1 MIKRTCP
8 KCGRTFDLEP
18 QYFKVC
24 KKDPLIL
31 SKTCKNC
38 WRDTVSITQR
48 KFYLNAQDARI
59 KFINTRSSIIK
70 RGD

>member
-1 MIKRTCP
+1 MVKRTCP
-8 KCGRTFDLEP
+8 RCGRTYDLEP

-31 SKTCKNC
+31 SKICKNC

-48 KFYLNAQDARI
+48 KFHSDVQEARI
-59 KFINTRSSIIK
+59 KFITTRLSII